1 VQNKAAIAANATQ
14 HEIIQESAE
23 RQRQEEKAPKQLER
37 VQAQTAELIFP
48 TFKGIAHFSRAYD
61 RAMFDC
67 GVEEYVATYAM
78 QWISPPTQ
86 PYVAVYNIG
95 NPEVMRRVAA
105 NPFIHTLPPA
115 DLVRLAADPTRQAR
129 WTNLVLHT
137 LLPPLRELS
146 VIFASKVRHIC
157 SFHRPVRTLEPFAD
171 LGRRTGAQ
179 LHLKESVKADVLNAI
194 FPGLGHDSSELL
206 FGTTTNLFYLTANYA
221 TQWEAIATCWSEGDY
236 TLLQPTEPSCLAQLL
251 AVVSMMQQTVT
262 AKELELCA
270 LRPAHSPLC
279 ATRRRFSSIRAN
291 AAVCPP
297 FVGSV

>member
-1 VQNKAAIAANATQ
+1 
-14 HEIIQESAE
+14 
-23 RQRQEEKAPKQLER
+23 
-37 VQAQTAELIFP
+37 
-48 TFKGIAHFSRAYD
+48 
-61 RAMFDC
+61 M
-67 GVEEYVATYAM
+67 ATYAM

-95 NPEVMRRVAA
+95 NPESMRRGAA
-105 NPFIHTLPPA
+105 NPFAHTLPPA
-115 DLVRLAADPTRQAR
+115 DLARLAADPTKQAR

-146 VIFASKVRHIC
+146 VIVASKVRHIC
-157 SFHRPVRTLEPFAD
+157 PFHRPAHTLEPFAD

-194 FPGLGHDSSELL
+194 FPGLGHDWSELN

-221 TQWEAIATCWSEGDY
+221 TQWEAIATCWAEGDY
-236 TLLQPTEPSCLAQLL
+236 TLLQPTEPSCVQQLM
-251 AVVSMMQQTVT
+251 VVVAMMMETVT

-270 LRPAHSPLC
+270 AHSPLC

-297 FVGSV
+297 LVGSV